1 MSTLQVNFLEV
12 PDKILP
18 VPPGI
23 YEVLVITA
31 PVLKPSKKGTG
42 NNLMLEYK
50 IITEGDFKGRALKD
64 TIFLSEIGLMRVK
77 KLLVSAKVELRASG
91 VDTEELIGKTLKVLV
106 KQEMYQEKDPATQEN
121 VGEARPVAKI
131 EQYV

>member
-23 YEVLVITA
+23 YEVLVTTA

-50 IITEGDFKGRALKD
+50 IMTEGDFKGRQLKE

-77 KLLVSAKVELRASG
+77 KLLVSAKIELRATG

-106 KQEMYQEKDPATQEN
+106 KQEMYQEKDPMTLEN

>member
-23 YEVLVITA
+23 YEVLVTTA

>member
-77 KLLVSAKVELRASG
+77 KLLVSAKVELRATG

>member
-12 PDKILP
+12 PDKMLP

-23 YEVLVITA
+23 YEVLVATA

-50 IITEGDFKGRALKD
+50 IMTEGDFKGRQLKE

-77 KLLVSAKVELRASG
+77 KLLVSAKIELRATG

-106 KQEMYQEKDPATQEN
+106 KQEMYQEKDPMTLEN